1 MNMSWLE
8 ATYYKYPWFAGG
20 HGHHGRGFVD
30 PFELF
35 RSFFGTGDP
44 FNAFDHFGMHSHHHP
59 HHLNSGRTD
68 PWYRRHL
75 LAKRLRLFCPKISP
89 EYTDPKILSNIQR
102 TTSCWLWYRLPALKW
117 AWPFCSY
124 IPCPFLSENIW
135 SCCLSP
141 LVKVLLKTVRLQ
153 TNWFNLFFLVIFM
166 A

>member
-1 MNMSWLE
+1 MQLKLYFFTQNFVCLMGQFSIGNVFFCG
-8 ATYYKYPWFAGG
+8 FAGG

-102 TTSCWLWYRLPALKW
+102 TTSCWLWYRLPAVQVGVTILQLHTMPFSLWKYLKL
-117 AWPFCSY
+117 
-124 IPCPFLSENIW
+124 LSF
-135 SCCLSP
+135 SP
-141 LVKVLLKTVRLQ
+141 S
-153 TNWFNLFFLVIFM
+153 
-166 A
+166 